1 MVIHEFIMNVNFN
14 KFVVNDDAYGDDND
28 MNMNMKMKTYV
39 VILKN
44 GTKS

>member
-1 MVIHEFIMNVNFN
+1 MNVNFN
-14 KFVVNDDAYGDDND
+14 KFVVNDDAYDDDND